1 MQTRTQSSETKATDV
16 AVSSDMREMKPRLGK
31 ITSLGFFVRIQKI
44 INSVKMT
51 IGPRSGAPVLN
62 VVSSQSLFFW
72 I

>member
-1 MQTRTQSSETKATDV
+1 
-16 AVSSDMREMKPRLGK
+16 MREMKPRLGK